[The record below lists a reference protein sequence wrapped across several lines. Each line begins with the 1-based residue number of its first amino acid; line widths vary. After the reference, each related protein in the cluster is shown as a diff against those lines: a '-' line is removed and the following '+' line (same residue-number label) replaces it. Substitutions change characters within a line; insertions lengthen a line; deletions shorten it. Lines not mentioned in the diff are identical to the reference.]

1 MSPRIFTNSRGCVAL
16 NMKFKRELPLHV
28 MLIVPALLVLVYCY
42 GPMLGLLMAF
52 EDFTPSTRGIV
63 YSLLHSRFIGLETFR
78 YILDMPDTLTV
89 VWNTFFISMMK
100 IIVKL
105 IVPLIYAL
113 LINEVSV
120 KWYKKAV
127 QTITFLP
134 YFLSWVILSGI
145 LLDFFSPRDGAVNQL
160 LAAIKLTPV
169 YFFGNAA
176 IFPFMLV
183 ATDLWKEVGLNT
195 IIILA
200 AITNIDPT
208 LYEAAII
215 DGAGRWKQIR
225 HVTIPGIATIV
236 MLLGVLSMGDV
247 LNAGFDQVFNLYS
260 PSVYSSGDIIDT
272 YVYRAGLQ
280 NGQFSIATAVGLFKS
295 LVAFVMITLGYR
307 LASRFS
313 NYRIF

>member
-1 MSPRIFTNSRGCVAL
+1 
-16 NMKFKRELPLHV
+16 

-105 IVPLIYAL
+105 IVPVIYAL

-272 YVYRAGLQ
+272 FVYRAGLQ

>member
-1 MSPRIFTNSRGCVAL
+1 MNSKL
-16 NMKFKRELPLHV
+16 KREFPLHL
-28 MLIVPALLVLVYCY
+28 MMIVPAIIVLIYCY

-52 EDFTPSTRGIV
+52 EDFIPSTKGIV
-63 YSLLHSRFIGLETFR
+63 YSLIHSKFVGLDTFR
-78 YILDMPDTLTV
+78 YILAIPDTMSV
-89 VWNTFFISMMK
+89 IWNTFFISSMK
-100 IIVKL
+100 IIAKL
-105 IVPLIYAL
+105 LVPLLYAL
-113 LINEVSV
+113 LINEVAI

-145 LLDFFSPRDGAVNQL
+145 LLDFFSPRDGVVNQVL
-160 LAAIKLTPV
+160 VAMNFTPI
-169 YFFGNAA
+169 YFFGTASV
-176 IFPFMLV
+176 FPFMLV
-183 ATDLWKEVGLNT
+183 ITDLWKEVGLNT

-208 LYEAAII
+208 LYEASII
-215 DGAGRWKQIR
+215 DGAGRWKQTR

-236 MLLGVLSMGDV
+236 MLLGVLSLGDV

-295 LVAFVMITLGYR
+295 VVAFIM
-307 LASRFS
+307 LALAYWLANRFS

>member
-1 MSPRIFTNSRGCVAL
+1 
-16 NMKFKRELPLHV
+16 

-280 NGQFSIATAVGLFKS
+280 NGQFSIATAFGLFKS

>member
-1 MSPRIFTNSRGCVAL
+1 
-16 NMKFKRELPLHV
+16 